1 MAEDG
6 DDRTALP
13 GLPSALPPDL
23 RKTLEKLPPEERASV
38 QRQVIEYV
46 QHTVTQVAFQGPYP
60 PPDMV
65 AEYERHHPG
74 FLSELLAR
82 TRDAQ
87 VHIHRMDERELSGQF
102 AYLNRGQFLGFLVA
116 LSGIGGAVACAYL
129 GQPAIGVALGL
140 AGLAPVI
147 GHFLQNPFKGVLPSS
162 QPKAPEKVPQKP
174 LPKAPKPS
182 KK

>member
-1 MAEDG
+1 MADDG
-6 DDRTALP
+6 DDHTALP

-23 RKTLEKLPPEERASV
+23 KKTLERLPPEERASV

-74 FLSELLAR
+74 FLSELLTR

-87 VHIHRMDERELSGQF
+87 VHIHKMDERELSGE
-102 AYLNRGQFLGFLVA
+102 
-116 LSGIGGAVACAYL
+116 
-129 GQPAIGVALGL
+129 
-140 AGLAPVI
+140 
-147 GHFLQNPFKGVLPSS
+147 
-162 QPKAPEKVPQKP
+162 EKVLGIPSAMP
-174 LPKAPKPS
+174 AVSSAIAGGLIFGFPRGKPS
-182 KK
+182 LRPNGAKSSI